1 MGGRFPKFE
10 YSFNAGLSW
19 KGFDLSLMFQGVE
32 GKYTYVGASAGVV
45 PFASYCGIPKDY
57 LDGMWTEDNPENAIN
72 PRLYYDMGG
81 TRNTRAS
88 SYYLRNASYLRL
100 KNLMLGYTFPS
111 EWTKKFAVNRLK
123 VFFSGDNL
131 LTFTPYKGLDPEN
144 DRDGSFLAYPQNRI
158 LSLGVNV
165 EF

>member
-1 MGGRFPKFE
+1 
-10 YSFNAGLSW
+10 
-19 KGFDLSLMFQGVE
+19 
-32 GKYTYVGASAGVV
+32 
-45 PFASYCGIPKDY
+45 
-57 LDGMWTEDNPENAIN
+57 
-72 PRLYYDMGG
+72 MGG

-144 DRDGSFLAYPQNRI
+144 DRDGSF
-158 LSLGVNV
+158 
-165 EF
+165 